1 VRFFNA
7 SSRGAPLFS
16 AHRRGFRV
24 AYDQDRSVVTADRA
38 PPRTRSLARDKN
50 EDRPF
55 ARVIRDQP
63 LAGAGAGAGA
73 GAAVPASAAACAAA
87 FARAALR
94 ISSRAIFLA
103 SMSSTLVGEG
113 AAELSSRKKSRG
125 TSPVAATKVR
135 RDARRVAHPAHAHFG
150 EHCAS
155 PQDAQTTRSGPET
168 GRRVAAR
175 RAGPRA
181 LELRR
186 VVTRRGHGRE
196 SRGSDAA
203 RPRETAKTTR
213 VESICAEKWYP
224 SSRDGAAVGCGA
236 GCSYLEDAATGEQM
250 NVLRET
256 DMVSGEVDE
265 VHACACARRN
275 ASVPYESTSA
285 AT

>member
-1 VRFFNA
+1 MQLFVRRSRDIDSRFVHCAFFQRLVARRA
-7 SSRGAPLFS
+7 SLLR
-16 AHRRGFRV
+16 
-24 AYDQDRSVVTADRA
+24 
-38 PPRTRSLARDKN
+38 PPTRLARRVRSGPIGR
-50 EDRPF
+50 DRRP
-55 ARVIRDQP
+55 
-63 LAGAGAGAGA
+63 
-73 GAAVPASAAACAAA
+73 
-87 FARAALR
+87 RAALR

-125 TSPVAATKVR
+125 TSPVAATKAR
-135 RDARRVAHPAHAHFG
+135 RDARRDAHPALAHFG

-213 VESICAEKWYP
+213 VESVCAEKWYP
-224 SSRDGAAVGCGA
+224 SSREGAAVGCGA
-236 GCSYLEDAATGEQM
+236 GCSYLEDAVTGERM

-275 ASVPYESTSA
+275 ASLPYESTSA